1 MLERKKIGLK
11 TLNKLKVIISNPGF
25 GSHVRQTVRAYEE
38 ASVLDT
44 FYTTF
49 LLNNTALHTQL
60 SNRYKGLKNKQFNE
74 ISSKQIKKLMLP
86 ELLRLMS
93 SKFLSADTTD
103 KIWEWSEL
111 YFDHWVAKQLNS
123 DVDIYH
129 GYEHASFFS
138 LQKCKKER
146 IFSVYEQPSV
156 HHSYF
161 NEHVVKLLMNDEQY
175 FKDNFQSLYDSDLS
189 RKRNARRDEE
199 LKIANL
205 ILCNSTYVKN
215 SLLNAGVD
223 EKKILVHPLGFPE
236 VKHTTIKERT
246 NLTFMMSGNLSYL
259 KGTHHVLRVWKNNS
273 ELFSSHQL
281 VCIGND
287 TLSPKEW
294 EGLPNNVK
302 KRNRLSSE
310 EYLQEVEKADV
321 YILNTYSDGFGM
333 VMSEAMSKGLAV
345 IGTSN
350 SAAPDIIQDSIN
362 GKIIPIAS
370 EESLIAAMKW
380 MIDHPS
386 ELVSMRI
393 AAMDYA
399 KNHSWLNYREQLPKV
414 IQERYNSTKA
424 NG

>member
-1 MLERKKIGLK
+1 M
-11 TLNKLKVIISNPGF
+11 NKLKVSISNPGL

-38 ASVLDT
+38 VSFLDN

-49 LLNNTALHTQL
+49 LLNNTALHAKL
-60 SNRYKGLKNKQFNE
+60 SNRYKGLKSKQFNE

-111 YFDHWVAKQLNS
+111 YFDQWVAKQLNS
-123 DVDIYH
+123 DIDIFH
-129 GYEHASFFS
+129 GYEHASLFS
-138 LQKCKKER
+138 LQKCKQEK

-161 NEHVVKLLMNDEQY
+161 NEKVVSLLLEKEKY
-175 FKDNFQSLYDSDLS
+175 FQDNFQSLYDSDLS
-189 RKRNARRDEE
+189 KRRNERRDEE

-205 ILCNSTYVKN
+205 ILCNSTYVKT

-223 EKKILVHPLGFPE
+223 ERKILVHPLGFPE
-236 VKHTTIKERT
+236 VKPVTIKEKT
-246 NLTFMMSGNLSYL
+246 SLTFMMSGNISYL
-259 KGTHHVLRVWKNNS
+259 KGSHHVLRVWKNNP
-273 ELFSSHQL
+273 ELFNSHQL

-287 TLSPKEW
+287 TLSPSEW
-294 EGLPNNVK
+294 DGLPNNVK
-302 KRNRLSSE
+302 KLNRLAND
-310 EYLQEVEKADV
+310 EYLKEVEKADV

-333 VMSEAMSKGLAV
+333 VMSEAMAKGLAV
-345 IGTSN
+345 IGTTN
-350 SAAPDIIQDSIN
+350 SAAPDVIQDSIN
-362 GKIIPIAS
+362 GKIIPIAN
-370 EESLIAAMKW
+370 EASLLQSMKW
-380 MIDHPS
+380 MIDHPN
-386 ELVSMRI
+386 ELVRMRM

-399 KNHSWLNYREQLPKV
+399 KNHSWENYRNILPIR
-414 IQERYNSTKA
+414 IQDKYNTYKT

>member
-1 MLERKKIGLK
+1 M
-11 TLNKLKVIISNPGF
+11 NKLKVSISNPGL
-25 GSHVRQTVRAYEE
+25 GSHVRQTVRAYDE
-38 ASVLDT
+38 ASLLDN

-49 LLNNTALHTQL
+49 LLNNTALHTKL
-60 SNRYKGLKNKQFNE
+60 SNRYKGLKSKQFNE

-93 SKFLSADTTD
+93 SKLLSADTTD

-111 YFDHWVAKQLNS
+111 YFDHWVANQLNS
-123 DVDIYH
+123 DIDIFH
-129 GYEHASFFS
+129 GYEHASLFS
-138 LQKCKKER
+138 LQKCKQKK

-156 HHSYF
+156 HHSFF
-161 NEHVVKLLMNDEQY
+161 NEKVASLLLKQESY
-175 FKDNFQSLYDSDLS
+175 FKDNFQSIYDSDLS

-205 ILCNSTYVKN
+205 ILCNSTYVKS

-236 VKHTTIKERT
+236 VKSVTIKEKT
-246 NLTFMMSGNLSYL
+246 NLTFMMSGNISYL
-259 KGTHHVLRVWKNNS
+259 KGSHHVLRVWKNNP
-273 ELFSSHQL
+273 ELFNSHQL

-287 TLSPKEW
+287 TLSPNEW

-302 KRNRLSSE
+302 KLNRLSSDD
-310 EYLQEVEKADV
+310 YLHEVEKADV

-333 VMSEAMSKGLAV
+333 VMSEAMAKGLAV
-345 IGTSN
+345 IGTTN

-362 GKIIPIAS
+362 GKIIPIAN
-370 EESLIAAMKW
+370 EESLLAAMKW
-380 MIDHPS
+380 MIDNPS
-386 ELVSMRI
+386 ELVNMRI

-399 KNHSWLNYREQLPKV
+399 KNHSWLYYREQLPKL

>member
-1 MLERKKIGLK
+1 
-11 TLNKLKVIISNPGF
+11 LNKLKVSISNPGL

-38 ASVLDT
+38 VSFLDN

-49 LLNNTALHTQL
+49 LLNNTALHAKL
-60 SNRYKGLKNKQFNE
+60 SNRYKGLKSKQFNE

-111 YFDHWVAKQLNS
+111 YFDQWVAKQLNS
-123 DVDIYH
+123 DIDIFH
-129 GYEHASFFS
+129 GYEHASLFS
-138 LQKCKKER
+138 LQKCKQEK

-161 NEHVVKLLMNDEQY
+161 NEKVVSLLLEKEKY
-175 FKDNFQSLYDSDLS
+175 FQDNFQSLYDSDLS
-189 RKRNARRDEE
+189 KRRNERRDEE

-205 ILCNSTYVKN
+205 ILCNSTYVKT

-223 EKKILVHPLGFPE
+223 ERKILVHPLGFPE
-236 VKHTTIKERT
+236 VKPVTIKEKT
-246 NLTFMMSGNLSYL
+246 SLTFMMSGNISYL
-259 KGTHHVLRVWKNNS
+259 KGSHHVLRVWKNNP
-273 ELFSSHQL
+273 ELFNSHQL

-287 TLSPKEW
+287 TLSPSEW
-294 EGLPNNVK
+294 DGLPNNVK
-302 KRNRLSSE
+302 KLNRLAND
-310 EYLQEVEKADV
+310 EYLKEVEKADV

-333 VMSEAMSKGLAV
+333 VMSEAMAKGLAV
-345 IGTSN
+345 IGTTN
-350 SAAPDIIQDSIN
+350 SAAPDVIQDSIN
-362 GKIIPIAS
+362 GKIIPIAN
-370 EESLIAAMKW
+370 EASLLQSMKW
-380 MIDHPS
+380 MIDHPN
-386 ELVSMRI
+386 ELVRMRM

-399 KNHSWLNYREQLPKV
+399 KNHSWENYRNILPIR
-414 IQERYNSTKA
+414 IQDKYNTYKT

>member
-1 MLERKKIGLK
+1 
-11 TLNKLKVIISNPGF
+11 LNKLKVSISNPGL

-38 ASVLDT
+38 VSFLDN

-49 LLNNTALHTQL
+49 LLNNTALHAKL
-60 SNRYKGLKNKQFNE
+60 SNRYKGLKSKQFNE

-111 YFDHWVAKQLNS
+111 YFDQWVAKQLNS
-123 DVDIYH
+123 YIDIFH
-129 GYEHASFFS
+129 GYEHASLFS
-138 LQKCKKER
+138 LQKCKQEK

-161 NEHVVKLLMNDEQY
+161 NEKVVSLLLEKEKY
-175 FKDNFQSLYDSDLS
+175 FQDNFQSLYDSDLS
-189 RKRNARRDEE
+189 KRRNERRDEE

-205 ILCNSTYVKN
+205 ILCNSTYVKT

-223 EKKILVHPLGFPE
+223 ENKILVHPLGFPE
-236 VKHTTIKERT
+236 VKPVTIKEKT

-259 KGTHHVLRVWKNNS
+259 KGSHHVLRVWKNNS
-273 ELFSSHQL
+273 ELFNSHQL

-287 TLSPKEW
+287 TLSPSEW
-294 EGLPNNVK
+294 DGLPNNVEK
-302 KRNRLSSE
+302 LNRLATD
-310 EYLQEVEKADV
+310 EYLKEVEKADV

-333 VMSEAMSKGLAV
+333 VMSEAMAKGLAV
-345 IGTSN
+345 IGTTN

-362 GKIIPIAS
+362 GKIIPIAN
-370 EESLIAAMKW
+370 EETLLAAMKW

-399 KNHSWLNYREQLPKV
+399 KSHSWLYYREQLPKL
-414 IQERYNSTKA
+414 IQERYNSTNA